1 MNRHF
6 LLASVVFVALPLA
19 AVGTRAEEIAGLKP
33 SVRPA
38 GAPVI
43 TAVAKPDGWY
53 GAALT
58 GVSKPYPASL
68 KFLVDQGNWFSPFL
82 HAGMTGPYDIRGWH
96 SSKAAEPA
104 N

>member
-1 MNRHF
+1 MKRQY
-6 LLASVVFVALPLA
+6 LLAGIILSVVPLA
-19 AVGTRAEEIAGLKP
+19 AASACAEGIAGLNP

-43 TAVAKPDGWY
+43 SEAAKPEGWY
-53 GAALT
+53 SHALN
-58 GVSKPYPASL
+58 GVTKPYPASL
-68 KFLVDQGNWFSPFL
+68 RFLVDQGAWFSPFI

-96 SSKAAEPA
+96 SGKNADPA

>member
-1 MNRHF
+1 MKRQYLWAGILF
-6 LLASVVFVALPLA
+6 TVAPLA
-19 AVGTRAEEIAGLKP
+19 TATASAEGIAGLNP

-43 TAVAKPDGWY
+43 SEVAKPEGWY
-53 GAALT
+53 TRALN

-68 KFLVDQGNWFSPFL
+68 RFLVDQGAWFSPFI

-96 SSKAAEPA
+96 SEKPAEPA

>member
-1 MNRHF
+1 MKRQYLWAGILF
-6 LLASVVFVALPLA
+6 TVAPLVA
-19 AVGTRAEEIAGLKP
+19 ATACAEGIAGLNP
-33 SVRPA
+33 GVRPV

-43 TAVAKPDGWY
+43 SDVAKPEGWY
-53 GAALT
+53 TRALS

-68 KFLVDQGNWFSPFL
+68 RFLVDQGAWFSPFI

-96 SSKAAEPA
+96 SEKPAVPA